1 MLWHKQRQCSEIER
15 NAGIQIKVP
24 TTESK
29 SKNAEFA
36 TNKNVMIGLLWQH
49 RWVSTKQKGPHRA
62 VWTTPSARL
71 LTELPKV
78 AHPPN
83 LVQYYHQEIWRL
95 KWSENLY
102 PLLWK
107 KKRKYCTKLVG
118 KNPNHERYWEECGHQ
133 NGHLLRTEWK
143 GCDTLRYLIL

>member
-1 MLWHKQRQCSEIER
+1 
-15 NAGIQIKVP
+15 
-24 TTESK
+24 
-29 SKNAEFA
+29 
-36 TNKNVMIGLLWQH
+36 MIGLLWQH

-107 KKRKYCTKLVG
+107 KKENIAQNLLERTLIMRGIERNVDIKTVTFSGLNEKGVTRYVTLSSNSVKTSSKKSSKSCWPCTSSTI
-118 KNPNHERYWEECGHQ
+118 
-133 NGHLLRTEWK
+133 TENQ
-143 GCDTLRYLIL
+143 GTNTDSRLY